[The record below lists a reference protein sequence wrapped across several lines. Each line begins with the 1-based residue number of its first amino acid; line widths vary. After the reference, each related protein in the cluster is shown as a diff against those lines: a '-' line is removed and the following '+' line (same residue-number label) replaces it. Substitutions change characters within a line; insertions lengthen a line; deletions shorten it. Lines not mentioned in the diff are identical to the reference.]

1 MDRSAVRQL
10 GLLLVAF
17 IATFGLLA
25 GGWALLGRPAGGSA
39 RPSGSA
45 SPLPSAGVSPII
57 VPSPSLSPS
66 LPAAVDP
73 GASDA
78 ANAPPIVLLG
88 AGDVADCALD
98 GAAKTAD
105 VVSAESGWVFTLG
118 DNAYPDGSPESF
130 ASCYAPTWG
139 RFLDRTILPVAGNN
153 DWSTTDAAGYR
164 AYFGS
169 RATPDGQTWYSMDL
183 GTWHVVVLDSDCATV
198 GGCDAASPQGKWLA
212 ADLRASKSL
221 CTLALWHQ
229 PRFSSG
235 EHGDDPEVA
244 PFWELLHED
253 HADLV
258 LNGHDQDYER
268 FAPMDP
274 SGAIDKF
281 GGMRELVVGTG
292 GAGLG
297 SFVRAEPSSEFRH
310 AGSWGVLRLTLHPFN
325 YTWEF
330 LPATGRIADGGSTL
344 CR

>member
-1 MDRSAVRQL
+1 MDRPAVRQL

-25 GGWALLGRPAGGSA
+25 GGWALLGRGAVGGP
-39 RPSGSA
+39 RPTG
-45 SPLPSAGVSPII
+45 LPSAVASTGPSPIGI
-57 VPSPSLSPS
+57 ASPSLLPS
-66 LPAAVDP
+66 LPPAVDP

-78 ANAPPIVLLG
+78 ANAPPVVLLG
-88 AGDVADCALD
+88 AGDIADCTLA
-98 GAAKTAD
+98 GAGKTAG
-105 VVSAESGWVFTLG
+105 VIAGQTGWVFTLG
-118 DNAYPDGSPESF
+118 DNAYQDGSPSDF

-139 RFLDRTILPVAGNN
+139 QFLDRTILPTPGNH
-153 DWSTTDAAGYR
+153 DWNTDGAAGYR

-183 GTWHVVVLDSDCATV
+183 GTWHIVVLDSDCAKV
-198 GGCDAASPQGKWLA
+198 GGCDAGSPQGKWLA
-212 ADLRASKSL
+212 ADLRASKAM
-221 CTLALWHQ
+221 CTLAMWHH

-244 PFWELLHED
+244 PFWDLLHDD

-258 LNGHDQDYER
+258 LNGHDHDYER

-274 SGAIDKF
+274 NGQIDKF

-292 GAGLG
+292 GAELR

-330 LPATGRIADGGSTL
+330 LPATGQIADGGSTL